1 MQGSYSY
8 TESNIEPNGPG
19 STQPLPGLSKHVWNA
34 TGYFERSGFSVRGS
48 VRHRSSFLA
57 EVRGFGGGN
66 QRRYAKGETIVDAQ
80 IGYEFP
86 DGSALE
92 GLSLLAQA
100 YNLTNE
106 PFRTYDIPDTRLIR
120 DYESYGR
127 RFLFGASYRF

>member
-1 MQGSYSY
+1 MLGS
-8 TESNIEPNGPG
+8 
-19 STQPLPGLSKHVWNA
+19 
-34 TGYFERSGFSVRGS
+34 
-48 VRHRSSFLA
+48 RHAYDVASLGARRFDA
-57 EVRGFGGGN
+57 GGFGGGN

-80 IGYEFP
+80 IGYEFQE
-86 DGSALE
+86 GSALE